1 MTKEIKKVVLA
12 YSGGLD
18 TSIIIPWLKENYNN
32 PEVIAVSAD
41 VGQADEL
48 DGLEA
53 KALATGASK
62 LYILDL
68 KDEFVED
75 YIYPCLKANAVYEDV
90 YLLGTAFARP
100 LIAQKLVEIALKEG
114 ADAICHGCTGK
125 GNDQVRFEL
134 GIKAFAPDM
143 TIIAPWRTWEL
154 KSRDDDIDYA
164 ENVFAG
170 FKNKT
175 SMKSFEN
182 TEVFSSVKHILAA
195 KCEDYGFIAGGDDL
209 VVVGKKGRYTEEEIE
224 NAAKRWWAYWRDYW
238 RLRNTKDAYEKD
250 WACEVTI
257 PVDPGHPT
265 GNWYEGQDDRQ

>member
-1 MTKEIKKVVLA
+1 MKKNT
-12 YSGGLD
+12 LD
-18 TSIIIPWLKENYNN
+18 ILSEAISDIGSWQWWYTAKDMFQLEFS
-32 PEVIAVSAD
+32 D
-41 VGQADEL
+41 VMLYDE
-48 DGLEA
+48 
-53 KALATGASK
+53 TGAE
-62 LYILDL
+62 
-68 KDEFVED
+68 KDPHTSMIALGFVG
-75 YIYPCLKANAVYEDV
+75 N
-90 YLLGTAFARP
+90 AFAVF
-100 LIAQKLVEIALKEG
+100 LDNLEEE
-114 ADAICHGCTGK
+114 TGK
-125 GNDQVRFEL
+125 KWYDRFYDDEIQYL
-134 GIKAFAPDM
+134 QIEPYEF
-143 TIIAPWRTWEL
+143 RF
-154 KSRDDDIDYA
+154 DDIDYA
-164 ENVFAG
+164 KTVFAG

-257 PVDPGHPT
+257 PVDSGHPT